1 MTTRRTFLAGGL
13 TAAVAATLAACS
25 SDVPTTPEET
35 GTPAAQPV
43 LDSDRLT
50 TVLSRVQKGL
60 DAADKAKDAKKLDG
74 YLTGPAERVRGEEY
88 TLATKSKDDSHVHDF
103 DTTSQAGA
111 VGLTTGFPRTALT
124 ITEGTKDDSVP
135 YLLALT
141 QDSARDDFELWGW
154 TRLYAGVEVPATSNA
169 SVGSTQVDADT
180 TGFTKTPAEVLDAYV
195 DALNKPDG
203 SNGKAFT
210 DDPIRQR
217 VKAERAVDL
226 GGMGEVTV
234 KASAGK
240 DGFKGLVSTEDGAI
254 VLTTLSFTTEY
265 KNTVAGSTIDLG
277 EPVSFLMGDDTSV
290 KGTVTAHYDAMVAF
304 SIPVKDSKDKPVVL
318 GGELVLAKVDR
329 DDSKAPKDD
338 SDK

>member
-13 TAAVAATLAACS
+13 AAAVAATLAACA
-25 SDVPTTPEET
+25 SDVPSTPEET

-50 TVLSRVQKGL
+50 TVLERVQKGL

-88 TLATKSKDDSHVHDF
+88 TLATKAKDDSHVHAF

-154 TRLYAGVEVPATSNA
+154 ARLYAGVQVPAPSNA
-169 SVGSTQVDADT
+169 SVGSAQVDADT
-180 TGFTKTPAEVLDAYV
+180 TGFVKTPAEVLDAYV
-195 DALNKPDG
+195 DALNNPDG
-203 SNGKAFT
+203 ANGKSFA

-226 GGMGEVTV
+226 GSMGTVTV
-234 KASAGK
+234 TAAPGG
-240 DGFKGLVSTEDGAI
+240 DGFKGLVTTEDGAI
-254 VLTTLSFTTEY
+254 VMTTLSFATVYT
-265 KNTVAGSTIDLG
+265 NTVAGSTIELG
-277 EPVSFLMGDDTSV
+277 TPVSYLMGGDTSV

-304 SIPVKDSKDKPVVL
+304 SIPAKGSTDKPAVL
-318 GGELVLAKVDR
+318 GGDLVLSGVER
-329 DDSKAPKDD
+329 DDSVAPAAAG
-338 SDK
+338 